1 MRVKSKIPFIISLA
15 LLALTS
21 CDGEISMQTVINK
34 DGSCSR
40 EISFSADSLYLTGGG
55 FNEGVDKENS
65 EVNIHHIN
73 LNDEWA
79 MAWAVR
85 GEHERH
91 PFPMSAE
98 QYNVLNEELKPAG
111 RSVSDT
117 VVVYA
122 QRDFATVGDMCA
134 DTPLKF
140 NGKPLAV
147 KGTLEKKFCWF
158 YTDYCYTE
166 VYECIADNF
175 TIPLSEY
182 FKSEDEASYWL
193 TGYPNLREG
202 KTPAQS
208 SDYMNNWQKCY
219 EEWNKANIASDVFD
233 YIVENYGTIE
243 NPSVTKKEFIAGRQ
257 RFIYAC
263 LQKEAV
269 ARDLGLVLTELYGNS
284 YNKIV
289 NEAMEQE
296 ECLKYGSLIM
306 LDFKERISMP
316 GKVIDAGRG
325 EVKDGMVVY
334 KISAERLLPGEYVV
348 EVKSRVPNVWAFV
361 VSALAAVTPFL
372 LRLRKRK

>member
-1 MRVKSKIPFIISLA
+1 M
-15 LLALTS
+15 
-21 CDGEISMQTVINK
+21 
-34 DGSCSR
+34 
-40 EISFSADSLYLTGGG
+40 
-55 FNEGVDKENS
+55 
-65 EVNIHHIN
+65 
-73 LNDEWA
+73 
-79 MAWAVR
+79 
-85 GEHERH
+85 
-91 PFPMSAE
+91 
-98 QYNVLNEELKPAG
+98 
-111 RSVSDT
+111 
-117 VVVYA
+117 
-122 QRDFATVGDMCA
+122 
-134 DTPLKF
+134 
-140 NGKPLAV
+140 AV

-182 FKSEDEASYWL
+182 FKSEDEALYWL

-243 NPSVTKKEFIAGRQ
+243 NPSVTKKEFIAGRR

>member
-1 MRVKSKIPFIISLA
+1 MA

-65 EVNIHHIN
+65 QVNIHHIN

-85 GEHERH
+85 GEQERH

-122 QRDFATVGDMCA
+122 QRDFATVDDMCA

-182 FKSEDEASYWL
+182 FKSEDETLYWL

-219 EEWNKANIASDVFD
+219 EEWYKANIASDVFD
-233 YIVENYGTIE
+233 YIIENYGSIE
-243 NPSVTKKEFIAGRQ
+243 NRSVTKEEFVAGRQ
-257 RFIYAC
+257 QFIDAC
-263 LQKEAV
+263 KQMEPVPGEFGQVLADFYGESYRYIV
-269 ARDLGLVLTELYGNS
+269 A
-284 YNKIV
+284 
-289 NEAMEQE
+289 EAMEQNE
-296 ECLKYGSLIM
+296 FMKYGSLMM
-306 LDFKERISMP
+306 LVFKECISMP

-334 KISAERLLPGEYVV
+334 EISAERLLPGEYVV

>member
-55 FNEGVDKENS
+55 FNEGIDEENS

-85 GEHERH
+85 GEQERH

-98 QYNVLNEELKPAG
+98 QYNVLNEKLKSAG

-182 FKSEDEASYWL
+182 FKSEDETLYWL

-233 YIVENYGTIE
+233 YIIENYGSIE
-243 NPSVTKKEFIAGRQ
+243 NRSVTKEEFVAGRQ
-257 RFIYAC
+257 QFIDAC
-263 LQKEAV
+263 KQMEPVPGEFGQVLADFYGESYRYIV
-269 ARDLGLVLTELYGNS
+269 A
-284 YNKIV
+284 
-289 NEAMEQE
+289 EAMEQNE
-296 ECLKYGSLIM
+296 FMKYGSLMI
-306 LDFKERISMP
+306 LVFKECISMP

-334 KISAERLLPGEYVV
+334 EISAERLLPGEYVV

-361 VSALAAVTPFL
+361 VSALVAVTPFL

>member
-1 MRVKSKIPFIISLA
+1 MA

-79 MAWAVR
+79 MAWAAR
-85 GEHERH
+85 GEQERH

-122 QRDFATVGDMCA
+122 QRDFATVDDMCA

-182 FKSEDEASYWL
+182 FKSEDETLYWL

-233 YIVENYGTIE
+233 YIIENYGSIE
-243 NPSVTKKEFIAGRQ
+243 NRSVTKEEFVAGRQ
-257 RFIYAC
+257 QFIDAC
-263 LQKEAV
+263 KQMEPVPGEFGQVLADFYGESYRYIV
-269 ARDLGLVLTELYGNS
+269 A
-284 YNKIV
+284 
-289 NEAMEQE
+289 EAMEQNE
-296 ECLKYGSLIM
+296 FMKYGSLMI
-306 LDFKERISMP
+306 LVFKECISMP

-325 EVKDGMVVY
+325 EMKDGMVVY
-334 KISAERLLPGEYVV
+334 EISAERLLPGEYVV